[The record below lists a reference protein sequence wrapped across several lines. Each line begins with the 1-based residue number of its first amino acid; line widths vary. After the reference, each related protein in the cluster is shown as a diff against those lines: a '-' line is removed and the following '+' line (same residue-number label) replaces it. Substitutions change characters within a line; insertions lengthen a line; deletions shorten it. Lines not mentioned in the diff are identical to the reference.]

1 MDLIEQLLDA
11 LEVEIEALPTTGRD
25 EKLRALD
32 GVLQLRKRL
41 DSIGI
46 VRDGRAGGLENAM
59 ALPPE
64 ESR

>member
-1 MDLIEQLLDA
+1 MQLIQRLLDA
-11 LEVEIEALPTTGRD
+11 LESEIEALPVTGRD

-32 GVLQLRKRL
+32 AVTQLRKRL
-41 DSIGI
+41 ETID
-46 VRDGRAGGLENAM
+46 VLRDGRTGRLENAM